1 VFNGSSYA
9 EQIAQNAA
17 NIHRANKSLARL
29 ERMTESMSRQIY
41 KCDTYVEVTDRQ
53 FREMKR
59 DIIAVGLSVKNL
71 ANEIKMIKEFLNV
84 EERHIPKVPER
95 TELVKIKKE
104 KK

>member
-1 VFNGSSYA
+1 MFGNKSYA
-9 EQIAQNAA
+9 EQIAENAA
-17 NIHRANKSLARL
+17 NIHRADKSIARL
-29 ERMTESMSRQIY
+29 EHFAESMDRQFNKGDVY
-41 KCDTYVEVTDRQ
+41 TEVTDRQ
-53 FREMKR
+53 LREMSR

-84 EERHIPKVPER
+84 EERHIPRVPER